1 MSKTKNKTGF
11 RALSHQAQSGTLQG
25 RLFKGLITG
34 VIAMAILC
42 LLFTAGG
49 CQADGKMQL
58 LSLDW
63 SHKVLRDGEGAES
76 RNTGNCQ
83 KVYSWGDAK

>member
-11 RALSHQAQSGTLQG
+11 RALSHQAQSGSLSS
-25 RLFKGLITG
+25 RLLKGLITG

-63 SHKVLRDGEGAES
+63 SHKVLRKGEGPAS
-76 RNTGNCQ
+76 RNTGNCD
-83 KVYSWGDAK
+83 KVLKWGNE

>member
-11 RALSHQAQSGTLQG
+11 RALSHQAQSGSLSG
-25 RLFKGLITG
+25 RLLKGLITG
-34 VIAMAILC
+34 VIATAVLC

-49 CQADGKMQL
+49 CQADGKLNL

-63 SHKVLRDGEGAES
+63 SHKILRKAEGAES

-83 KVYSWGDAK
+83 KVYSWGNHD

>member
-1 MSKTKNKTGF
+1 MSKIKNKTGF
-11 RALSHQAQSGTLQG
+11 RALSHQAQSGSLSG
-25 RLFKGLITG
+25 RLLKGLITG
-34 VIAMAILC
+34 VIATAVLC

-49 CQADGKMQL
+49 CQIDHRSESSFKI
-58 LSLDW
+58 
-63 SHKVLRDGEGAES
+63 LRKAEGAES

>member
-1 MSKTKNKTGF
+1 MKDKKTGL
-11 RALSHQAQSGTLQG
+11 RALSHVGQDTGTLSG
-25 RLFKGLITG
+25 KLLKGLITG
-34 VIAMAILC
+34 VIAMAVLC

-63 SHKVLRDGEGAES
+63 SHKVLRKGEGAAE

-83 KVYSWGDAK
+83 KVYSWGNAK